1 MNSSSDFING
11 FISKSEDEQKKA
23 ALGMLSGLD
32 SKQSEQ
38 VRSILGD
45 REKLAKLLSSPQA
58 QQLIKK
64 LKGSS
69 DGQHK

>member
-1 MNSSSDFING
+1 MNSASDFFKG
-11 FISKSEDEQKKA
+11 FISKSEDEQKKT

-38 VRSILGD
+38 VKSILSD
-45 REKLAKLLSSPQA
+45 KEKLAKLLSSPQA
-58 QQLIKK
+58 QELMKK
-64 LKGSS
+64 LKGNS

>member
-1 MNSSSDFING
+1 MNSASGFINS

-38 VRSILGD
+38 VKSILGD
-45 REKLAKLLSSPQA
+45 KEKLAKLLSSPQA
-58 QQLIKK
+58 QELMKK
-64 LKGSS
+64 LKGNS